1 MHRIIALAL
10 LAAAAAT
17 PALAQTGGRF
27 AIGAQAG
34 TTGVGAEAQF
44 QATPMLTLRAGG
56 DIFSYEDEYEGG
68 RFTYEGRA
76 EFTTASVMADLHPF
90 DNAFFVSGGAYVGK
104 REVEVAA
111 IPRGNEVVGGA
122 VLTPQQFGALVGAAD
137 FGGAAPFLG
146 LGWNNTFR
154 TSGRIGFKAVVG
166 AAIAGE
172 PEVTLRR
179 EGGQTLPGP
188 VQTAFDVEREREERE
203 LEEDLK
209 DFRILPVAQVG
220 VTFRF

>member
-17 PALAQTGGRF
+17 PALAQTAGRF
-27 AIGAQAG
+27 AVGAQVG

-44 QATPMLTLRAGG
+44 QVTPMLTLRAGG
-56 DIFSYEDEYEGG
+56 DVFSYEDEYEGG
-68 RFTYEGRA
+68 RFTYDGRA
-76 EFTTASVMADLHPF
+76 EFTTGSVMADLHPF
-90 DNAFFVSGGAYVGK
+90 DSAFFISGGAYIGK

-111 IPRGNEVVGGA
+111 TPRGNEVIGGA
-122 VLTPQQFGALVGAAD
+122 VLTPQQFGTLVGAAD

-154 TSGRIGFKAVVG
+154 SRGPIGFKAVVG
-166 AAIAGE
+166 AAIAGD
-172 PEVTLRR
+172 PEVSLRR
-179 EGGQTLPGP
+179 EGGATLAAP
-188 VQTAFDVEREREERE
+188 VQAAFDLEREREERE